1 MKHGHFT
8 LKQKKK
14 KEPYICTMCLRD
26 KNDTKKFSFETA
38 CYHLLCQIE
47 EMLIARVFPVMSV
60 YTKPGGQRAYR
71 GHCINFPQEV
81 QQLFYTLPRQP
92 KELPVI
98 IVTVD
103 GKNDMS
109 KDLIVR
115 REKSIVCLTLA
126 GDSQS
131 CLQRRTD

>member
-1 MKHGHFT
+1 MPVELEN
-8 LKQKKK
+8 LK
-14 KEPYICTMCLRD
+14 
-26 KNDTKKFSFETA
+26 
-38 CYHLLCQIE
+38 QIE
-47 EMLIARVFPVMSV
+47 EMLIARVFPVISV
-60 YTKPGGQRAYR
+60 YTKREGQRAYR

-81 QQLFYTLPRQP
+81 QQLLYTLPRQP

-115 REKSIVCLTLA
+115 REKVSYALHWLVSA
-126 GDSQS
+126 D
-131 CLQRRTD
+131 